1 MTLGQAEISETIL
14 EVLPVK
20 EKDDK
25 LDLIKIKNVRQKIL
39 LRQQKGKP

>member
-25 LDLIKIKNVRQKIL
+25 LDLIKIKNVRRNIL
-39 LRQQKGKP
+39 LRKQKGKP

>member
-1 MTLGQAEISETIL
+1 MTLGQAEVSETIL

-25 LDLIKIKNVRQKIL
+25 LDLIKIKNVR
-39 LRQQKGKP
+39 